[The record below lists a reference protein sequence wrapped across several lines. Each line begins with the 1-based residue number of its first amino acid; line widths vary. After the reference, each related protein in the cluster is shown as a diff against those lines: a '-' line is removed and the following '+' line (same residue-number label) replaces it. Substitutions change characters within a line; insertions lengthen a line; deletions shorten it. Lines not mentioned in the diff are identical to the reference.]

1 MTPAAVRVPAS
12 VVPTI
17 TGELSGK
24 QLFAYMELFADSP
37 AAFEGTT
44 VAIEVAPAG
53 GTHVVERGTASLQP
67 VQEGQPVRA
76 VSGSVSMAL
85 LTPGGV
91 RSKGRRHRGRPNGR
105 P

>member
-1 MTPAAVRVPAS
+1 M
-12 VVPTI
+12 PTI
-17 TGELSGK
+17 TGELSGR

-44 VAIEVAPAG
+44 VAIEVLPAG

-85 LTPGGV
+85 LTPGAYIARAV
-91 RSKGRRHRGRPNGR
+91 ITVDGRTAGQMTRPFR
-105 P
+105 LTKK